1 MFTLCCVACV
11 SRAAGRCT
19 APEGTE
25 EYTRVQEAA
34 KAYILNLFKS
44 KYTETEKKV
53 RGWGVDA
60 RV

>member
-1 MFTLCCVACV
+1 V
-11 SRAAGRCT
+11 AAGKCT

-53 RGWGVDA
+53 RSLWPPPA
-60 RV
+60 PCTHTSSLA

>member
-1 MFTLCCVACV
+1 M
-11 SRAAGRCT
+11 AAGKCT

-53 RGWGVDA
+53 RRWRWGL
-60 RV
+60 RVFRPVF